1 MLGLH
6 PDTNRLLLAASTLL
20 MSICPVI
27 WANSPFCWSFI
38 SSNLAAQSAANDL
51 SKTSS
56 ALANSLAKLSSGSR
70 IVNAYDDAAGVAISM
85 RFDSKIDRANA
96 AKDNVANAMSYT
108 QTQDAYLKRI
118 AKTLNRMSELAMLSL
133 DGTKSDADRTL
144 YDNEFTQLKSY
155 IGDVASKEFNGV
167 SLFSSANVT
176 SVIDSE
182 GTSFN
187 MSPIDL
193 GDSTYTAVTGGSIST
208 TGSATTALNDIR
220 SAITQLAGDRAT
232 IGSYQS
238 RLNMAN
244 DQLAATIESF
254 GSASSLI
261 KDVDVARESTEYS
274 RQNILNQATTAML
287 AQANNLPQSVMRLL
301 PQ

>member
-1 MLGLH
+1 M
-6 PDTNRLLLAASTLL
+6 
-20 MSICPVI
+20 I
-27 WANSPFCWSFI
+27 I

-51 SKTSS
+51 TKTSS
-56 ALANSLAKLSSGSR
+56 ALTKSLAKLSSGSR

-85 RFDSKIDRANA
+85 RFDSKVDRANA

-108 QTQDAYLKRI
+108 QTQDGYLKRI

-144 YDNEFTQLKSY
+144 YNNEYTQLSSY
-155 IGDVASKEFNGV
+155 MSDVASKEFNGV
-167 SLFSSANVT
+167 DLFSSATVS

-182 GTSFN
+182 GTTFN

-193 GDSTYTAVTGGSIST
+193 GSSTYTAVTGGSIST
-208 TGSATTALNDIR
+208 SLGATTALNNIR

-244 DQLAATIESF
+244 DQIAATIESF